1 MLKGKEFEHMHAW
14 RMTMAAFIAVM
25 ILLAVL
31 LGRAGDPARVAFPSC
46 PTPSPSVDGGGNVT
60 EACPWQLDVV
70 TLGRGCPGAEVSS
83 VYTGTKRS

>member
-1 MLKGKEFEHMHAW
+1 MHAW

-31 LGRAGDPARVAFPSC
+31 LGRAGDPARVTLPASR
-46 PTPSPSVDGGGNVT
+46 TPSLPVDGGGDVI

-83 VYTGTKRS
+83 VHVGTKRS